1 MGGMRR
7 GDLMTNDK
15 EYNGRGVT
23 KRGFAYWLE
32 SKRGNLRL
40 YNSDEEELQIAMS
53 YFRWFQKQLSV
64 FFAALYSEKIIILK
78 LYFLLPLC
86 RDVEYCDGFARWFL

>member
-1 MGGMRR
+1 MGDMRR

-53 YFRWFQKQLSV
+53 YFR
-64 FFAALYSEKIIILK
+64 
-78 LYFLLPLC
+78 
-86 RDVEYCDGFARWFL
+86 